1 MKLANPVE
9 LYFGT
14 TRLFRFNP
22 TPQTITI
29 DISKVG
35 NSPMDI
41 PGFIRP
47 YMFDFTSQS
56 RVINIRATL
65 LNLSAYDGAYPGTG
79 SILDQIEDL
88 MYIMSGN
95 WCTSGEGYLQLY
107 VPYPSALDAA
117 HSLTTMYP
125 STSNSDYLLD
135 QGSIPS
141 GESPVGSGVTRA
153 LADKVYYVYPQQ
165 MNIERDEASVNRVRV
180 ALQFVEAGYVVKI

>member
-1 MKLANPVE
+1 MANPVE
-9 LYFGT
+9 IYFGT

-22 TPQTITI
+22 TPQNVTV

-41 PGFIRP
+41 PTFIRP
-47 YMFDFTSQS
+47 WMFDFTSQN
-56 RVINIRATL
+56 RVINIRTTL
-65 LNLSAYDGAYPGTG
+65 LSLSAYDSAYPGTG

-95 WCTSGEGYLQLY
+95 WCTSGDGYLQLY
-107 VPYPSALDAA
+107 VPYPSPLDAS
-117 HSLTTMYP
+117 HDLTALYP
-125 STSNSDYLLD
+125 STGNTDYLLD
-135 QGSIPS
+135 QGSVPT
-141 GESPVGSGVTRA
+141 GESPAGSGVTRA

-180 ALQFVEAGYVVKI
+180 ALQFTEVGLVVKI

>member
-1 MKLANPVE
+1 MASNPVE
-9 LYFGT
+9 IYFGT

-22 TPQTITI
+22 APQNVTV

-41 PGFIRP
+41 PTFIRP
-47 YMFDFTSQS
+47 WMFDFTSQS

-65 LNLSAYDGAYPGTG
+65 LSLSTYDSAYPGTG

-95 WCTSGEGYLQLY
+95 WCTTGDGYLQLY
-107 VPYPSALDAA
+107 VPYPSALAA
-117 HSLTTMYP
+117 THSLATLYP
-125 STSNSDYLLD
+125 STSNTDYLLD
-135 QGSIPS
+135 QASIPS
-141 GESPVGSGVTRA
+141 GEDPVGSGVTRA

-180 ALQFVEAGYVVKI
+180 ALQFTEVGLVVKI